1 MSTPAHAGQTLG
13 KLMLGGIGRVIS
25 QRDFAIYWASNGFNT
40 VGRWMYRVA
49 VAWLAWELTESTVWL
64 GIVAFA
70 ESIPLVVFSVI
81 AGAVADRIGYI
92 RITILAQTA
101 TAIAASVFALMTL
114 MNLITIE
121 LVVVFALLIGTL
133 ESLTTPARMAL
144 VHALVAKD
152 DLAAAIGLTGAT
164 FNGSRFVGPAIAG
177 VLISVSG
184 SGVVLAVVA
193 FTFMQFCI
201 ALLVIKV
208 EEPKRTPGPWR
219 DIFAD
224 MAMGIEYG
232 FSHPGIRFLLIMLG
246 ITGLF
251 IRPVIELMPGFA
263 TQVFDTGSDGF
274 AILMSAIGFGAMV
287 SCLWVGMRGKTEGL
301 TNLVTLS
308 LLVQGIGLVASTQAG
323 QVWIATISF
332 AVVGFAMLVGGVGSQ
347 TLIQNT
353 VASDVRARV
362 MSLFIVISWG
372 LPAFGALAA
381 GWIASYAGME
391 ATIAAGGVLTVALW
405 LWARRE
411 AIRLHAD
418 LEKKD

>member
-1 MSTPAHAGQTLG
+1 
-13 KLMLGGIGRVIS
+13 MLGGIGKVLS
-25 QRDFAIYWASNGFNT
+25 QRDFAIYWASNGVNT
-40 VGRWMYRVA
+40 VGRWMYRIA

-70 ESIPLVVFSVI
+70 ESIPLVIFSVV
-81 AGAVADRIGYI
+81 AGALADRVGYI

-101 TAIAASVFALMTL
+101 TAVAAVIFAAMTL
-114 MNLITIE
+114 LGLMTIE

-144 VHALVAKD
+144 IHALVPKD
-152 DLAAAIGLTGAT
+152 HLAAAIGLTGAT

-177 VLISVSG
+177 ILISVSG

-193 FTFMQFCI
+193 ATFTQFCI
-201 ALLVIKV
+201 ALLAIKV
-208 EEPKRTPGPWR
+208 QEPERKPGPWR
-219 DIFAD
+219 DIFGD
-224 MAMGIEYG
+224 MATGIKYG
-232 FSHPGIRFLLIMLG
+232 FTHPGIRFLLIMLG
-246 ITGLF
+246 ITGLL

-263 TQVFDTGSDGF
+263 AQVFDSGSDGF

-287 SCLWVGMRGKTEGL
+287 SCLWVGMRGRTEWL
-301 TNLVTLS
+301 TNLVTIS
-308 LLVQGIGLVASTQAG
+308 LLIQGIGLVLSTQAG
-323 QVWIATISF
+323 QIWIATISF

-347 TLIQNT
+347 TLIQNA
-353 VASDVRARV
+353 VESDVRARV

-381 GWIASYAGME
+381 GWIASFAGME

-405 LWARRE
+405 IWARPQ
-411 AIRLHAD
+411 AIRLRSD
-418 LEKKD
+418 LEKQD

>member
-1 MSTPAHAGQTLG
+1 MF
-13 KLMLGGIGRVIS
+13 GGISKVLS
-25 QRDFAIYWASNGFNT
+25 QRDFAIYWSSNGVNT
-40 VGRWMYRVA
+40 VGRWMYRIA
-49 VAWLAWELTESTVWL
+49 VAWLAWELTKSTVWL

-70 ESIPLVVFSVI
+70 ESIPLVIFSVV
-81 AGAVADRIGYI
+81 AGAMADRVGYI

-101 TAIAASVFALMTL
+101 TAVAAVVFAAMTL
-114 MNLITIE
+114 LDLMTIE

-144 VHALVAKD
+144 VHALVPRD
-152 DLAAAIGLTGAT
+152 NLAAAIGLTGAT
-164 FNGSRFVGPAIAG
+164 FNGSRFVGPAVAG
-177 VLISVSG
+177 VLISLSG

-193 FTFMQFCI
+193 ATFTQFCL
-201 ALLVIKV
+201 ALLAIRV
-208 EEPKRTPGPWR
+208 EEPERNPGPWQE
-219 DIFAD
+219 IFSD
-224 MAMGIEYG
+224 MRTGIKYG
-232 FSHPGIRFLLIMLG
+232 FTHPGIRFLLIMLG

-263 TQVFDTGSDGF
+263 SQVFDSGSGGF

-308 LLVQGIGLVASTQAG
+308 LLIQGIGLVLSTQAG
-323 QVWIATISF
+323 QIWIATISF

-347 TLIQNT
+347 TLIQNA
-353 VASDVRARV
+353 VDSGVRARV

-391 ATIAAGGVLTVALW
+391 ATIAAGGALTVALW
-405 LWARRE
+405 LWARPK
-411 AIRLHAD
+411 AIRLRAD
-418 LEKKD
+418 LEKQD

>member
-1 MSTPAHAGQTLG
+1 
-13 KLMLGGIGRVIS
+13 MLGGIGKVLS
-25 QRDFAIYWASNGFNT
+25 QRDFAIYWASNGVNT
-40 VGRWMYRVA
+40 VGRWMYRIA

-70 ESIPLVVFSVI
+70 ESIPLVIFSVV
-81 AGAVADRIGYI
+81 AGALADRVGYI

-101 TAIAASVFALMTL
+101 TAVAAVIFAAMTL
-114 MNLITIE
+114 LGLMTIE

-144 VHALVAKD
+144 VHALVPKD
-152 DLAAAIGLTGAT
+152 HLAAAIGLTGAT

-177 VLISVSG
+177 ILISVSG

-193 FTFMQFCI
+193 ATFTQFCI
-201 ALLVIKV
+201 ALLAIKV
-208 EEPKRTPGPWR
+208 QEPERKPGPWR
-219 DIFAD
+219 DIFGD
-224 MAMGIEYG
+224 MATGIKYG
-232 FSHPGIRFLLIMLG
+232 FTHPGIRFLLIMLG
-246 ITGLF
+246 ITGLL

-263 TQVFDTGSDGF
+263 AQVFDSGSDGF

-287 SCLWVGMRGKTEGL
+287 SCLWVGMRGRTEGL
-301 TNLVTLS
+301 TNLVTIS
-308 LLVQGIGLVASTQAG
+308 LLIQGIGLVLSTQAG
-323 QVWIATISF
+323 EIWIATISF

-347 TLIQNT
+347 TLIQNA
-353 VASDVRARV
+353 VESDVRARV

-381 GWIASYAGME
+381 GWIASFAGME

-405 LWARRE
+405 IWARPQ
-411 AIRLHAD
+411 AIRLRSD
-418 LEKKD
+418 LEKQD

>member
-1 MSTPAHAGQTLG
+1 
-13 KLMLGGIGRVIS
+13 MLGGIGKVLS
-25 QRDFAIYWASNGFNT
+25 QRDFAIYWASNGVNT
-40 VGRWMYRVA
+40 VGRWMYRIA

-70 ESIPLVVFSVI
+70 ESIPLVIFSVV
-81 AGAVADRIGYI
+81 AGALADRVGYI

-101 TAIAASVFALMTL
+101 TAVAAVIFAAMTL
-114 MNLITIE
+114 LGLMTIE

-144 VHALVAKD
+144 IHALVPKD
-152 DLAAAIGLTGAT
+152 HLAAAIGLTGAT

-177 VLISVSG
+177 ILISVSG

-193 FTFMQFCI
+193 ATFTQFCI
-201 ALLVIKV
+201 ALLAIKV
-208 EEPKRTPGPWR
+208 QEPERKPGPWR
-219 DIFAD
+219 DIFGD
-224 MAMGIEYG
+224 MATGIKYG
-232 FSHPGIRFLLIMLG
+232 FTHPGIRFLLIMLG
-246 ITGLF
+246 ITGLL

-263 TQVFDTGSDGF
+263 AQVFDSGSDGF

-287 SCLWVGMRGKTEGL
+287 SCLWVGMRGRTEGL
-301 TNLVTLS
+301 TNLVTIS
-308 LLVQGIGLVASTQAG
+308 LLIQGIGLVLSTQAG
-323 QVWIATISF
+323 QIWIATISF

-347 TLIQNT
+347 TLIQNA
-353 VASDVRARV
+353 VESDVRARV

-381 GWIASYAGME
+381 GWIASFAGME

-405 LWARRE
+405 IWARPQ
-411 AIRLHAD
+411 AIRLRSD
-418 LEKKD
+418 LEKQD

>member
-1 MSTPAHAGQTLG
+1 
-13 KLMLGGIGRVIS
+13 MLGGIGKVLS
-25 QRDFAIYWASNGFNT
+25 QRDFAIYWASNGVNT
-40 VGRWMYRVA
+40 VGRWMYRIA

-70 ESIPLVVFSVI
+70 ESIPLVIFSVV
-81 AGAVADRIGYI
+81 AGALADRVGYI

-101 TAIAASVFALMTL
+101 TAVAAVIFAAMTL
-114 MNLITIE
+114 LGLMTIE

-144 VHALVAKD
+144 VHALVPKD
-152 DLAAAIGLTGAT
+152 HLAAAIGLTGAT

-177 VLISVSG
+177 ILISVSG

-193 FTFMQFCI
+193 ATFTQFCI
-201 ALLVIKV
+201 ALLAIKV
-208 EEPKRTPGPWR
+208 QEPERKPGPWR
-219 DIFAD
+219 DIFGD
-224 MAMGIEYG
+224 MATGIKYG
-232 FSHPGIRFLLIMLG
+232 FTHPGIRFLLIMLG
-246 ITGLF
+246 ITGLL

-263 TQVFDTGSDGF
+263 AQVFDSGSDGF

-287 SCLWVGMRGKTEGL
+287 SCLWVGMRGRTEGL
-301 TNLVTLS
+301 TNLVTIS
-308 LLVQGIGLVASTQAG
+308 LLIQGIGLVLSTQAG
-323 QVWIATISF
+323 QIWIATISF

-347 TLIQNT
+347 TLIQNA
-353 VASDVRARV
+353 VESDVRARV

-381 GWIASYAGME
+381 GWIASFAGME

-405 LWARRE
+405 IWARPQ
-411 AIRLHAD
+411 AIRLRRD
-418 LEKKD
+418 LEKQD

>member
-1 MSTPAHAGQTLG
+1 MF
-13 KLMLGGIGRVIS
+13 GGIGRVLS
-25 QRDFAIYWASNGFNT
+25 QRDFGIYWASNGVNT
-40 VGRWMYRVA
+40 VGRWMYRIA

-70 ESIPLVVFSVI
+70 ESIPLVIFSVV
-81 AGAVADRIGYI
+81 AGALADRVGYI

-101 TAIAASVFALMTL
+101 TAAAAVVFAVLTL
-114 MNLITIE
+114 LGLITIE

-144 VHALVAKD
+144 VHALVKKD
-152 DLAAAIGLTGAT
+152 NLAAAIGLTGAT

-177 VLISVSG
+177 ILISVSG

-193 FTFMQFCI
+193 ATFTQFCI
-201 ALLVIKV
+201 ALLMIRV
-208 EEPKRTPGPWR
+208 EEPERSPGPWR
-219 DIFAD
+219 YIFSD
-224 MAMGIEYG
+224 MATGIRYG
-232 FSHPGIRFLLIMLG
+232 FTHPGIRFLLIMLG

-263 TQVFDTGSDGF
+263 AQVFDSGSDGF

-287 SCLWVGMRGKTEGL
+287 SCLWVGMRGRTEGL
-301 TNLVTLS
+301 TGLVTLS
-308 LLVQGIGLVASTQAG
+308 LLVQGAALIASTQAG
-323 QVWIATISF
+323 QIWVATICF

-347 TLIQNT
+347 TLIQNA

-381 GWIASYAGME
+381 GWIASYVGMQ
-391 ATIAAGGVLTVALW
+391 ATIAAGGVLTVVLW
-405 LWARRE
+405 LWARPN
-411 AIRLHAD
+411 AARLKAD
-418 LEKKD
+418 LEKQD

>member
-1 MSTPAHAGQTLG
+1 
-13 KLMLGGIGRVIS
+13 MLGGIGKVLS
-25 QRDFAIYWASNGFNT
+25 QRDFAIYWASNGVNT
-40 VGRWMYRVA
+40 VGRWMYRIA

-70 ESIPLVVFSVI
+70 ESIPLVIFSVV
-81 AGAVADRIGYI
+81 AGALADRVGYI

-101 TAIAASVFALMTL
+101 TAVAAVIFAAMTL
-114 MNLITIE
+114 LGLMTIE

-144 VHALVAKD
+144 IHALAPKD
-152 DLAAAIGLTGAT
+152 HLAAAIGLTGAT

-177 VLISVSG
+177 ILISVSG

-193 FTFMQFCI
+193 ATFTQFCI
-201 ALLVIKV
+201 ALLAIKV
-208 EEPKRTPGPWR
+208 QEPDRKPGPWR
-219 DIFAD
+219 DIFGD
-224 MAMGIEYG
+224 MATGIKYG
-232 FSHPGIRFLLIMLG
+232 FTHPGIRFLLIMLG
-246 ITGLF
+246 ITGLL

-263 TQVFDTGSDGF
+263 AQVFDSGSDGF

-287 SCLWVGMRGKTEGL
+287 SCLWVGMRGRTEGL
-301 TNLVTLS
+301 TNLVTIS
-308 LLVQGIGLVASTQAG
+308 LLIQGIGLVLSTQAG
-323 QVWIATISF
+323 EIWIATISF

-347 TLIQNT
+347 TLIQNA
-353 VASDVRARV
+353 VESDVRARV

-381 GWIASYAGME
+381 GWIASFAGME

-405 LWARRE
+405 IWARPQ
-411 AIRLHAD
+411 AIRLRSD
-418 LEKKD
+418 LEKQD

>member
-1 MSTPAHAGQTLG
+1 
-13 KLMLGGIGRVIS
+13 MLGGIGKVLS
-25 QRDFAIYWASNGFNT
+25 QRDFAIYWASNGVNT
-40 VGRWMYRVA
+40 VGRWMYRIA

-70 ESIPLVVFSVI
+70 ESIPLVIFSVV
-81 AGAVADRIGYI
+81 AGALADRVGYI

-101 TAIAASVFALMTL
+101 TAVAAVIFAAMTL
-114 MNLITIE
+114 LGLMTIE

-144 VHALVAKD
+144 IHALVPKD
-152 DLAAAIGLTGAT
+152 HLAAAIGLTGAT

-177 VLISVSG
+177 ILISVSG

-193 FTFMQFCI
+193 ATFTQFCI
-201 ALLVIKV
+201 ALLAIKV
-208 EEPKRTPGPWR
+208 QEPERKPGPWR
-219 DIFAD
+219 DIFGD
-224 MAMGIEYG
+224 MATGIKYG
-232 FSHPGIRFLLIMLG
+232 FTHPGIRFLLIMLG
-246 ITGLF
+246 ITGLL

-263 TQVFDTGSDGF
+263 AQVFDSGSDGF

-287 SCLWVGMRGKTEGL
+287 SCLWVGMRGRTEGL
-301 TNLVTLS
+301 TNLVTIS
-308 LLVQGIGLVASTQAG
+308 LLIQGIGLVLSTQAG
-323 QVWIATISF
+323 QIWIATISF

-347 TLIQNT
+347 TLIQNA
-353 VASDVRARV
+353 VESDVRARV

-381 GWIASYAGME
+381 GWIASFAGMK

-405 LWARRE
+405 IWARPQ
-411 AIRLHAD
+411 AIRLRSD
-418 LEKKD
+418 LEKQD

>member
-1 MSTPAHAGQTLG
+1 MF
-13 KLMLGGIGRVIS
+13 GGISKVLS
-25 QRDFAIYWASNGFNT
+25 QRDFAIYWSSNGVNT
-40 VGRWMYRVA
+40 IGRWMYRIA
-49 VAWLAWELTESTVWL
+49 VAWLAWELTKSTVWL

-70 ESIPLVVFSVI
+70 ESIPLVIFSVV
-81 AGAVADRIGYI
+81 AGAMADRVGYI

-101 TAIAASVFALMTL
+101 TAVAAVVFAAMTL
-114 MNLITIE
+114 LDLMTIE

-144 VHALVAKD
+144 VHALVPRD
-152 DLAAAIGLTGAT
+152 NLAAAIGLTGAT
-164 FNGSRFVGPAIAG
+164 FNGSRFVGPAVAG
-177 VLISVSG
+177 VLISLSG
-184 SGVVLAVVA
+184 SGVVLVVVA
-193 FTFMQFCI
+193 ATFTQFCF
-201 ALLVIKV
+201 ALLAIRV
-208 EEPKRTPGPWR
+208 EEPERNPGPWQE
-219 DIFAD
+219 IFSD
-224 MAMGIEYG
+224 MTTGIKYG
-232 FSHPGIRFLLIMLG
+232 FTHQGIRFLLIMLG

-263 TQVFDTGSDGF
+263 AQVFDSGSDGF

-308 LLVQGIGLVASTQAG
+308 LLIQGIGLVLSTQAG
-323 QVWIATISF
+323 QIWIATISF

-347 TLIQNT
+347 TLIQNA
-353 VASDVRARV
+353 VDSGVRARV

-391 ATIAAGGVLTVALW
+391 ATIAAGGALTVALW
-405 LWARRE
+405 LWARPK
-411 AIRLHAD
+411 AIRLRAD
-418 LEKKD
+418 LEKQD

>member
-1 MSTPAHAGQTLG
+1 
-13 KLMLGGIGRVIS
+13 MLGGIGKVLS
-25 QRDFAIYWASNGFNT
+25 QRDFAIYWASNGVNT
-40 VGRWMYRVA
+40 VGRWMYRIA

-70 ESIPLVVFSVI
+70 ESIPLVIFSVV
-81 AGAVADRIGYI
+81 AGALADRVGYI

-101 TAIAASVFALMTL
+101 TAVAAVIFAAMTL
-114 MNLITIE
+114 LGLMTIE

-144 VHALVAKD
+144 VHALVPKD
-152 DLAAAIGLTGAT
+152 HLAAAIGLTGAT

-177 VLISVSG
+177 ILISVSG

-193 FTFMQFCI
+193 ATFTQFCI
-201 ALLVIKV
+201 ALLAIKV
-208 EEPKRTPGPWR
+208 QEPERKPGPWR
-219 DIFAD
+219 DIFGD
-224 MAMGIEYG
+224 MATGIKYG
-232 FSHPGIRFLLIMLG
+232 FTHPGIRFLLIMLG
-246 ITGLF
+246 ITGLL

-263 TQVFDTGSDGF
+263 AQVFDSGSDGF

-287 SCLWVGMRGKTEGL
+287 SCLWVGMRGRTEGL
-301 TNLVTLS
+301 TNLVTIS
-308 LLVQGIGLVASTQAG
+308 LLIQGIGLVLSTQAG
-323 QVWIATISF
+323 QIWIATISF

-347 TLIQNT
+347 TLIQNA
-353 VASDVRARV
+353 VESDVRARV

-381 GWIASYAGME
+381 GWIASFAGME

-405 LWARRE
+405 IWARPQ
-411 AIRLHAD
+411 AIRLRSD
-418 LEKKD
+418 LEKQD

>member
-1 MSTPAHAGQTLG
+1 
-13 KLMLGGIGRVIS
+13 MLGGIGKVLS
-25 QRDFAIYWASNGFNT
+25 QRDFAIYWASNGVNT
-40 VGRWMYRVA
+40 VGRWMYRIA

-70 ESIPLVVFSVI
+70 ESIPLVIFSVV
-81 AGAVADRIGYI
+81 AGALADRVGYI

-101 TAIAASVFALMTL
+101 TVVAAVIFAAMTL
-114 MNLITIE
+114 LGLMTIE

-144 VHALVAKD
+144 VHALVPKD
-152 DLAAAIGLTGAT
+152 HLAAAIGLTGAT

-177 VLISVSG
+177 ILISVSG

-193 FTFMQFCI
+193 ATFTQFCI
-201 ALLVIKV
+201 ALLAIKV
-208 EEPKRTPGPWR
+208 QEPERKPGPWR
-219 DIFAD
+219 DIFGD
-224 MAMGIEYG
+224 MATGIKYG
-232 FSHPGIRFLLIMLG
+232 FTHPGIRFLLIMLG
-246 ITGLF
+246 ITGLL

-263 TQVFDTGSDGF
+263 AQVFDSGSDGF

-287 SCLWVGMRGKTEGL
+287 SCLWVGMRGRTEGL
-301 TNLVTLS
+301 TNLVTIS
-308 LLVQGIGLVASTQAG
+308 LLIQGIGLVLSTQAG
-323 QVWIATISF
+323 QIWIATISF

-347 TLIQNT
+347 TLIQNA
-353 VASDVRARV
+353 VESDVRARV

-381 GWIASYAGME
+381 GWIASFAGME

-405 LWARRE
+405 IWARPQ
-411 AIRLHAD
+411 AIRLRSD
-418 LEKKD
+418 LEKQD

>member
-1 MSTPAHAGQTLG
+1 
-13 KLMLGGIGRVIS
+13 MLGGIGKVLS
-25 QRDFAIYWASNGFNT
+25 QRDFAIYWASNGVNT
-40 VGRWMYRVA
+40 VGRWMYRIA

-70 ESIPLVVFSVI
+70 ESIPLVIFSVV
-81 AGAVADRIGYI
+81 AGALADRVGYI

-101 TAIAASVFALMTL
+101 TAVAAVIFAAMTL
-114 MNLITIE
+114 LGLMTIE

-144 VHALVAKD
+144 VHALVPKD
-152 DLAAAIGLTGAT
+152 HLAAAIGLTGAT

-177 VLISVSG
+177 ILISVSG

-193 FTFMQFCI
+193 ATFTQFCI
-201 ALLVIKV
+201 ALLAIKV
-208 EEPKRTPGPWR
+208 QEPERKPGPWR
-219 DIFAD
+219 DIFGD
-224 MAMGIEYG
+224 MATGIKYG
-232 FSHPGIRFLLIMLG
+232 FTHPGIRFLLIMLG
-246 ITGLF
+246 ITGLL

-263 TQVFDTGSDGF
+263 AQVFDSGSDGF

-287 SCLWVGMRGKTEGL
+287 SCLWVGMRGRTEGL
-301 TNLVTLS
+301 TNLVTIS
-308 LLVQGIGLVASTQAG
+308 LLIQGIGLVLSTQAG
-323 QVWIATISF
+323 HIWIATISF

-347 TLIQNT
+347 TLIQNA
-353 VASDVRARV
+353 VESDVRARV

-381 GWIASYAGME
+381 GWIASFAGME

-405 LWARRE
+405 IWARPQ
-411 AIRLHAD
+411 AIRLRSD
-418 LEKKD
+418 LEKQD

>member
-1 MSTPAHAGQTLG
+1 
-13 KLMLGGIGRVIS
+13 MLGGIGKVLS
-25 QRDFAIYWASNGFNT
+25 QRDFAIYWASNGVNT
-40 VGRWMYRVA
+40 VGRWMYRIA

-70 ESIPLVVFSVI
+70 ESIPLVIFSVV
-81 AGAVADRIGYI
+81 AGALADRVGYI

-101 TAIAASVFALMTL
+101 TAVAAVIFAAMTL
-114 MNLITIE
+114 LGLMTIE

-144 VHALVAKD
+144 VHALVPKD
-152 DLAAAIGLTGAT
+152 HLAAAIGLTGAT

-177 VLISVSG
+177 ILISVSG

-193 FTFMQFCI
+193 ATFTQFCI
-201 ALLVIKV
+201 ALLAIKV
-208 EEPKRTPGPWR
+208 QEPERKPGPWR
-219 DIFAD
+219 DIFGD
-224 MAMGIEYG
+224 MATGIKYG
-232 FSHPGIRFLLIMLG
+232 FTHPGIRFLLIMLG
-246 ITGLF
+246 ITGLL

-263 TQVFDTGSDGF
+263 AQVFDSGSDGF

-287 SCLWVGMRGKTEGL
+287 SCLWVGMRGRTEGL
-301 TNLVTLS
+301 TNLVTIS
-308 LLVQGIGLVASTQAG
+308 LLIQGIGLVLSTQAG
-323 QVWIATISF
+323 QIWIATISL

-347 TLIQNT
+347 TLIQNA
-353 VASDVRARV
+353 VESDVRARV

-381 GWIASYAGME
+381 GWIASFAGME

-405 LWARRE
+405 IWARPQ
-411 AIRLHAD
+411 AIRLRSD
-418 LEKKD
+418 LEKQD

>member
-1 MSTPAHAGQTLG
+1 
-13 KLMLGGIGRVIS
+13 MLGGIGKVLS
-25 QRDFAIYWASNGFNT
+25 QRDFAIYWASNGVNT
-40 VGRWMYRVA
+40 VGRWMYRIA

-70 ESIPLVVFSVI
+70 ESIPLVIFSVV
-81 AGAVADRIGYI
+81 AGALADRVGYI

-101 TAIAASVFALMTL
+101 TAVAAVIFAAMTL
-114 MNLITIE
+114 LGLMTIE

-144 VHALVAKD
+144 VHALVPKD
-152 DLAAAIGLTGAT
+152 HLAAAIGLTGAT

-177 VLISVSG
+177 ILISVSG

-193 FTFMQFCI
+193 ATFTQFCI
-201 ALLVIKV
+201 ALLAIKV
-208 EEPKRTPGPWR
+208 QEPERKPGPWR
-219 DIFAD
+219 DIFGD
-224 MAMGIEYG
+224 MATGIKYG
-232 FSHPGIRFLLIMLG
+232 FTHPGIRFLLIMLG
-246 ITGLF
+246 ITGLL

-263 TQVFDTGSDGF
+263 AQVFDSGSDGF

-287 SCLWVGMRGKTEGL
+287 SCLWVGMRGRTEGL
-301 TNLVTLS
+301 TNLVTIS
-308 LLVQGIGLVASTQAG
+308 LLIQGIGLVLSTQAG
-323 QVWIATISF
+323 QIWIATISF

-347 TLIQNT
+347 TLIQNA
-353 VASDVRARV
+353 VESEVRARV

-381 GWIASYAGME
+381 GWIASFAGME

-405 LWARRE
+405 IWARPQ
-411 AIRLHAD
+411 AIRLRSD
-418 LEKKD
+418 LEKQD